1 MARELTKAEII
12 KIIDYAKS
20 VLPDGVNVTFIFSSE
35 TEKGTWVNR
44 ASTSSKEMSEKD
56 ILSLVENM
64 LHRDTFGT
72 PNQN

>member
-35 TEKGTWVNR
+35 TEKVTWVNR